1 MSVLKSKKFTIDG
14 LSGSYV
20 LAMDEL
26 FRVQGVYKD
35 GKIMNP
41 ASDEWTTAVL
51 SDESRVIRATYKG
64 VAGESMSLVED
75 DISAKFY
82 DNESKK
88 ETNVEQQQSL
98 LENPIPT
105 TFAAPLYAAPLYG
118 KSPTFSSFTGRKYT
132 RTTTDTFAYPI
143 DIDKGQDYIK
153 ITKFKYKRS
162 SVNQSG
168 PDGSVA
174 GDKVGGDYAGTVLL
188 PMPKVSDSNGAE
200 WGESDLNVMGVALAS
215 IYGGLAN
222 AGKLKMQ
229 DLMKDAFSR
238 KVGPFANLDSQL
250 TQRITENISGTGKII
265 GSQLASSAIKVAG
278 ITVSP
283 DALLARA
290 TGSIANP
297 NAELLFQGPVL
308 RDFGFS
314 FLMIARSQAEG
325 KQIRK
330 IIKWFKEGAAPK
342 YENVALLGSPDVFK
356 LEYSAPILNS
366 FNEMALRT
374 ITVDYAPDGY
384 WAAYDDSHPIA
395 CVMNLQFTELRP
407 VYDKDHEKTAEN
419 SVGF

>member
-1 MSVLKSKKFTIDG
+1 MSILKSKKFTIDG

-35 GKIMNP
+35 GKIMDP

-51 SDESRVIRATYKG
+51 SDESKVIRATYKG
-64 VAGESMSLVED
+64 VAGEAMSLVEG
-75 DISAKFY
+75 DISTKFY
-82 DNESKK
+82 NDELKK
-88 ETNVEQQQSL
+88 ETNVEKQQSL
-98 LENPIPT
+98 LGNPTPT
-105 TFAAPLYAAPLYG
+105 TFTAPLYG

-143 DIDKGQDYIK
+143 DIDKGQDHLR
-153 ITKFKYKRS
+153 ITKFKYQRGESGS
-162 SVNQSG
+162 SVNQSQPG
-168 PDGSVA
+168 GSVA
-174 GDKVGGDYAGTVLL
+174 GGQYAGTVLL
-188 PMPKVSDSNGAE
+188 PMPKVSDANGAE
-200 WGESDLNVMGVALAS
+200 WGDSDLNIFGLAAAKAFS
-215 IYGGLAN
+215 STVDFASGGGLPDLSP
-222 AGKLKMQ
+222 GKLQEFLSK
-229 DLMKDAFSR
+229 LTNI
-238 KVGPFANLDSQL
+238 GPGAATLGGAIVASQAV
-250 TQRITENISGTGKII
+250 RN
-265 GSQLASSAIKVAG
+265 VG

-283 DALLARA
+283 DELLARA
-290 TGSIANP
+290 TGRIGNP
-297 NAELLFQGPVL
+297 NAELLFQGPIL

-314 FLMIARSQAEG
+314 FLMIARSQSEG

-342 YENVALLGSPDVFK
+342 YKNEALLGSPDVFK
-356 LEYSAPILNS
+356 LEYSAPILNK

-407 VYDKDHEKTAEN
+407 VYDKDQEN
-419 SVGF
+419 SGELGF